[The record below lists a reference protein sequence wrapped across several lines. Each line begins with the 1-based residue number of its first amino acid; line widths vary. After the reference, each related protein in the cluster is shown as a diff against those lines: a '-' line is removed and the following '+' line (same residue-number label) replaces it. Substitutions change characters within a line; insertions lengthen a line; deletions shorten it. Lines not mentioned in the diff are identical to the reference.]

1 VSYFLFIFRR
11 SYSISFNKISCQSIC
26 LIRLKGGLTIASSIE
41 MKSSGRRLDKHT
53 PPPINHSLLK
63 KGYCR
68 RSNCPTPPSF
78 VPTIVYN
85 TTMPKSKKSSRSS
98 SLQHHVVPAKP
109 YSNTS
114 RNNHTTQQNNR
125 KTTANTNLIA
135 PNTSIG
141 QHFLKNP
148 AVVTSIVQK
157 AAVKPTDVVLE
168 IGPGTGNMT
177 VPLLQRAKSVVALE
191 FDPRMVREV
200 LKRVQNSPEE
210 PKLKIIQGD
219 AIQTKWPFFDLCVA
233 NIPYQISSAIV
244 FKLLA
249 HRPMFRCA
257 VLMVQEEFALRL
269 SARPGEAL
277 YCRLSVNTQLLA
289 KVDQLLKVGKNNFR
303 PPPKVESRVVRIEL
317 KNPPPPVNFVEW
329 DGMIRLLFNRKNKT
343 LRAVLMTKSTLKLLG
358 ENRNTWK
365 SLQQNQTF
373 PAKSAAMMTDDNGD
387 EEESIQQILERILG
401 RPEYRDKRARNL
413 GLDDFLQLLADFHS
427 EGIHFST

>member
-1 VSYFLFIFRR
+1 M
-11 SYSISFNKISCQSIC
+11 
-26 LIRLKGGLTIASSIE
+26 TAS
-41 MKSSGRRLDKHT
+41 
-53 PPPINHSLLK
+53 
-63 KGYCR
+63 
-68 RSNCPTPPSF
+68 
-78 VPTIVYN
+78 
-85 TTMPKSKKSSRSS
+85 
-98 SLQHHVVPAKP
+98 
-109 YSNTS
+109 
-114 RNNHTTQQNNR
+114 
-125 KTTANTNLIA
+125 TNLIA

-148 AVVTSIVQK
+148 AVVTSIIQK

-177 VPLLQRAKSVVALE
+177 VPLLQKAKSVIALE

-210 PKLKIIQGD
+210 PKLKVIQGD

-343 LRAVLMTKSTLKLLG
+343 LRSVLMTKSTLKLLD
-358 ENRNTWK
+358 ENRKTLQ
-365 SLQQNQTF
+365 SLQGN
-373 PAKSAAMMTDDNGD
+373 AAMSDGD
-387 EEESIQQILERILG
+387 QNESIQDILERVLAK
-401 RPEYRDKRARNL
+401 PDYKDKRARNL
-413 GLDDFLQLLADFHS
+413 DLDDFLQLLADFHS
-427 EGIHFST
+427 EGIHFSA